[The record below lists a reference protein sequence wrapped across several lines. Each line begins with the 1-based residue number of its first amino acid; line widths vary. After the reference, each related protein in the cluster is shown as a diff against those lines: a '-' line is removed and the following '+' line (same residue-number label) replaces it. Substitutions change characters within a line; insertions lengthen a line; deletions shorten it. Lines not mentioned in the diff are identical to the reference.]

1 MRSAIRYLVAAAAL
15 LAVLNVPSLSAA
27 PGASTVKVMTQNM
40 DAGTDFGLALAFVFS
55 ETPTVGIDLTYQEL
69 QQGHFAERAA
79 ILAGQIAA
87 SQPDLVSLQEVTNWH
102 VIPTDET
109 VDVDQLGLLLQA
121 LTDLGQHYSV
131 VGDHLLT
138 NLGAPMSD
146 GRVLTYLDSDVVLK
160 RDDAGLTITNPREG
174 LFTHNLVIPGTP
186 LGDLEFDQGWIA
198 LDVTRS
204 GNTFT
209 LVDTHLITT
218 VPGLD
223 LTDLQASQALDIAG
237 LFGGLSDVVVA
248 GDFNSNATHTPP
260 EHTLSVQIMAQA
272 GFTDTWPVANPGQPG
287 FTWPLYVEDP
297 LAVHPNGPFERID
310 FIFERGLGIEA
321 VRRIGWTGAHA
332 SDHAGVIATLSF

>member
-1 MRSAIRYLVAAAAL
+1 MRFVTRNVVRSA
-15 LAVLNVPSLSAA
+15 AVLALISLSSLSAA
-27 PGASTVKVMTQNM
+27 PRTATVTVMTQNM
-40 DAGTDFGLALAFVFS
+40 DAGTDFGLALAFIFS
-55 ETPTVGIDLTYQEL
+55 PTPKVGIDLTYQEV

-87 SQPDLVSLQEVTNWH
+87 SQPDLVSLQEVTSWH

-138 NLGAPMSD
+138 NLGAPMTD
-146 GRVLTYLDSDVVLK
+146 GRVLTYLDSDVVLE
-160 RDDAGLTITNPREG
+160 RDGAGLTITNLRDG
-174 LFTHNLVIPGTP
+174 LFTNNLVIPGTP

-198 LDVTRS
+198 ADVTRS
-204 GNTFT
+204 GDTFT
-209 LVDTHLITT
+209 LVDTHLITP

-223 LTDLQASQALDIAG
+223 LTDLQSSQALDIAG
-237 LFGGLSDVVVA
+237 LFGGLDHVVVA
-248 GDFNSNATHTPP
+248 GDFNSNVTHTPP
-260 EHTLSVQIMAQA
+260 DHTLSVQIMAQA
-272 GFTDTWPVANPGQPG
+272 GFADTWPVANPGQPG

-297 LAVHPNGPFERID
+297 LAAHPNGPFERID
-310 FIFERGLGIEA
+310 FIFERGLGIES

-332 SDHAGVIATLSF
+332 SDHAGVIAALSF